1 MTRRR
6 AVPALGPATSLLA
19 TALLATALLTACG
32 TDEDQ
37 GGAAPTP
44 SSTGSA
50 SPVGPTDGGGAAPTA
65 DEDGGG
71 DTGGGD
77 TDQDGD
83 PDAPPF
89 PADTEPDTADPS
101 GDALLGVTDVRV
113 GRHDGFDR
121 VVLEVDGRGTP
132 GWDVRYV
139 GTAVEQGRGQE
150 IEVEGD
156 AILQV
161 TLTGT
166 GYPADTGVEEYPGPD
181 RIAVAATEAVTEV
194 VFDSTFEGQTVTFVG
209 VDGEAPF
216 RVYLLENPVRV
227 VLEVAGD

>member
-6 AVPALGPATSLLA
+6 AVPALGLAATLLA
-19 TALLATALLTACG
+19 TMLLTACAG
-32 TDEDQ
+32 GEEP
-37 GGAAPTP
+37 GGAAPT
-44 SSTGSA
+44 SSPAGTSSA
-50 SPVGPTDGGGAAPTA
+50 PRPPGGEDAEPTA
-65 DEDGGG
+65 GEDAGGG

-77 TDQDGD
+77 TSGDGD
-83 PDAPPF
+83 PDASPF

-101 GDALLGVTDVRV
+101 QDALLGVTDVRV

-121 VVLEVDGRGTP
+121 VVLELDGRGTP

-139 GTAVEQGRGQE
+139 DSAVEQGRGQA
-150 IEVEGD
+150 IEVDGD

-181 RIAVAATEAVTEV
+181 RIAAAATETVTEV

-216 RVYLLENPVRV
+216 RVHLLEDPVRV
-227 VLEVAGD
+227 VLEVADD

>member
-6 AVPALGPATSLLA
+6 AVPALGLATTLLA
-19 TALLATALLTACG
+19 TMLLTACG
-32 TDEDQ
+32 ADDDQ
-37 GGAAPTP
+37 GGAAPTSGP
-44 SSTGSA
+44 AGTSSPAQPPDGEDA
-50 SPVGPTDGGGAAPTA
+50 EPTDGEDAEPTA
-65 DEDGGG
+65 GGG
-71 DTGGGD
+71 DTGE
-77 TDQDGD
+77 DGD
-83 PDAPPF
+83 PDASPF
-89 PADTEPDTADPS
+89 PADTDPDTADAS
-101 GDALLGVTDVRV
+101 QDALLGVTDVRV

-121 VVLEVDGRGTP
+121 VVLELDGRGTP

-139 GTAVEQGRGQE
+139 ESAVEQGRGQA
-150 IEVEGD
+150 IEVDGA

-181 RIAVAATEAVTEV
+181 RLAAAATETVTEV

-216 RVYLLENPVRV
+216 RVYLLANPVRV
-227 VLEVAGD
+227 VLEVADA